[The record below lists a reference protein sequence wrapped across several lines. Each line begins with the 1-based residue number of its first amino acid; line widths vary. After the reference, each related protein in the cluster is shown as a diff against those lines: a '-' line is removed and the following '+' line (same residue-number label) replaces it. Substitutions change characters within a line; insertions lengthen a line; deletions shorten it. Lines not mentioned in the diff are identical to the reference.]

1 LIDPHIPR
9 RFGAVEEV
17 FVKQALRRTA
27 LGIFAAAS
35 AFAATGSAI
44 VPALAADPGVTDTEI
59 VLGGTH
65 PYSGPA
71 SAYGNIGK
79 GIGVYFQYVNDNGGV
94 NGRKIKYIDKDDGY
108 SPPQA
113 VQLVHQMV
121 EQDKVFAIFD
131 TLGTAVNTAIR
142 PYLNQNGVPHM
153 FVATGASTWGKDFKQ
168 YPWTIGWQ
176 PDYQAEAVLYAQDI
190 LQNHPKAK
198 IGILYQNDDYGEDYN
213 AGFKRGLGKHTDM
226 IVKMASYETTDPSVG
241 SQISTLKASG
251 ADTLMIFATP
261 KFAIQAMVLAAQ
273 QSWRP
278 LKYLNNVSNA
288 IPYMTA
294 ATKAGGAAAVEG
306 VITTYYLKDPANHA
320 RYGGDKGMK
329 FYNDIMSKYL
339 PNADKD
345 DGNYLYGVAIAY
357 TMVDVL
363 KRAGKDLTRKK
374 VMDVATHLTET
385 DNPLAY
391 PGVVIRT
398 SPNFRYPITQMIAA
412 KWLGTDWSPMG
423 LLVDTRASTM
433 AEK

>member
-1 LIDPHIPR
+1 MTSPVRKATI
-9 RFGAVEEV
+9 
-17 FVKQALRRTA
+17 
-27 LGIFAAAS
+27 GIFAAA
-35 AFAATGSAI
+35 FALAVTGGTIA
-44 VPALAADPGVTDTEI
+44 PAAAADPGITDTEI
-59 VLGGTH
+59 LLGGTH

-79 GIGVYFQYVNDNGGV
+79 GITAYFSWVNDHGGV

-131 TLGTAVNTAIR
+131 TLGTAVNTALR
-142 PYLNQNGVPHM
+142 PYLNQNGVPQL
-153 FVATGASTWGKDFKQ
+153 FVATGASTWGHDYQKF
-168 YPWTIGWQ
+168 PWTIGWQ
-176 PDYQAEAVLYAQDI
+176 PDYQAEAILYAKDI

-198 IGILYQNDDYGEDYN
+198 IGVLYQNDDYGEDYN
-213 AGFKRGLGKHTDM
+213 AGLKRGLGSHQNM

-241 SQISTLKASG
+241 SQIATLKASG
-251 ADTLMIFATP
+251 ADTFMIFATP

-273 QSWRP
+273 QSWHP
-278 LKYLNNVSNA
+278 VTYLNNVS
-288 IPYMTA
+288 A
-294 ATKAGGAAAVEG
+294 AVPFMQAAAKAGGPSAVAG
-306 VITTYYLKDPANHA
+306 VISTIYLKDPANHA
-320 RYGGDKGMK
+320 RYAGDAGMK
-329 FYNDIMSKYL
+329 WYDEVMSKYL
-339 PNADKD
+339 PGADKD
-345 DGNYLYGVAIAY
+345 DGNYLYGVSIGY

-363 KRAGKDLTRKK
+363 KRAGRDLTRKK
-374 VMDVATHLTET
+374 VMEIATHLNER

-423 LLVDTRASTM
+423 VLVDTRALTM

>member
-1 LIDPHIPR
+1 VNPVYR
-9 RFGAVEEV
+9 KAVTGILAAT
-17 FVKQALRRTA
+17 FALTV
-27 LGIFAAAS
+27 
-35 AFAATGSAI
+35 TGSA
-44 VPALAADPGVTDTEI
+44 VAPALAADPGVTDTEI

-79 GIGVYFQYVNDNGGV
+79 GIGAYFSYVNDRGGV

-113 VQLVHQMV
+113 VQIVHQLV

-153 FVATGASTWGKDFKQ
+153 FVATGASTWGKDYQK

-176 PDYQAEAVLYAQDI
+176 PDYHAEAALYAQDI

-198 IGILYQNDDYGEDYN
+198 IGVLYQNDDYGEDYN
-213 AGFKRGLGKHTDM
+213 AGLKRGLGKRQDM
-226 IVKMASYETTDPSVG
+226 IVKMASYETTDPNVS
-241 SQISTLKASG
+241 SQVSTLKAAG
-251 ADTLMIFATP
+251 CDTFMIFATP
-261 KFAIQAMVLAAQ
+261 KFAIQSMVAAAQ
-273 QSWRP
+273 QSWHP
-278 LKYLNNVSNA
+278 TTYLNNVSAAVPFMNA
-288 IPYMTA
+288 A
-294 ATKAGGAAAVEG
+294 SKAGGPSAVAG
-306 VITTYYLKDPANHA
+306 VISTIYLKDPANHA
-320 RYGGDKGMK
+320 RYAGDAGMK
-329 FYNDIMSKYL
+329 FYNEIMAKYL
-339 PNADKD
+339 PTADKE
-345 DGNYLYGVAIAY
+345 DGNYLYGVSIAY

-374 VMDVATHLTET
+374 VMDIATNLVEN

-398 SPNFRYPITQMIAA
+398 SPTFRYPITQMITAR
-412 KWLGTDWSPMG
+412 WLATDWSPTG
-423 LLVDTRASTM
+423 ILVDTRSMTM
-433 AEK
+433 AENK

>member
-1 LIDPHIPR
+1 VIPVYR
-9 RFGAVEEV
+9 KAVTGILAAT
-17 FVKQALRRTA
+17 FALA
-27 LGIFAAAS
+27 V
-35 AFAATGSAI
+35 TGSA
-44 VPALAADPGVTDTEI
+44 VAPALAADPGITDTEI

-79 GIGVYFQYVNDNGGV
+79 GIGAYFSYVNDRGGV

-113 VQLVHQMV
+113 VQIVHQLV

-153 FVATGASTWGKDFKQ
+153 FVATGASTWGKDYQK

-176 PDYQAEAVLYAQDI
+176 PDYQAEAALYAQDI

-198 IGILYQNDDYGEDYN
+198 IGVLYQNDDYGEDYN
-213 AGFKRGLGKHTDM
+213 AGLKRGLGKHQDL
-226 IVKMASYETTDPSVG
+226 IVKMASYETTDPNVS
-241 SQISTLKASG
+241 SQVSTLKAAG
-251 ADTLMIFATP
+251 CDTFMIFATP
-261 KFAIQAMVLAAQ
+261 KFAIQSMVAAAQ
-273 QSWRP
+273 QSWHP
-278 LKYLNNVSNA
+278 TTYLNNVSAAVPFMNA
-288 IPYMTA
+288 A
-294 ATKAGGAAAVEG
+294 SKAGGPAAVAG
-306 VITTYYLKDPANHA
+306 VISTIYLKDPANHA
-320 RYGGDKGMK
+320 RYAGDAGMK
-329 FYNDIMSKYL
+329 FYNEIMAKYL
-339 PNADKD
+339 PTADKD
-345 DGNYLYGVAIAY
+345 DGNYLYGVSIGY

-374 VMDVATHLTET
+374 VMDIATNLVEK

-398 SPNFRYPITQMIAA
+398 SPTFRYPITQMITAR
-412 KWLGTDWSPMG
+412 WLATDWSPTG
-423 LLVDTRASTM
+423 LLVDTRSMTM
-433 AEK
+433 AENK